1 MTDVR
6 KLRKQLDNALAKRKD
21 DEAIEALLGLIEG
34 DPKTPRWPHKLGE
47 LYQKAGK
54 RPQAVEQYTAAA
66 NLYAD
71 QGFIARAIAMAKT
84 ILELDPARIDVLERI
99 DPEAARR
106 LHRRQRP
113 GLISSRP
120 GAAAPHPALLPEND
134 SPLVHPALL
143 AEDDTSSLPRL
154 GKAAPAAP
162 SRPGAAPKAATRG
175 RSAAQPSEDDSG
187 QAARHPALIPEDDAP
202 SGRHAA
208 ILPESEPPVVPT
220 ASRAGARRPA
230 SPPPAPGPASEP
242 PVLGISDVLDAGS
255 GTPRVPPKAPP
266 PRRPAAPEALGLSDV
281 LPGPPRLPDL
291 ASSVIDLADELVIAP
306 DVAPGETRFSNA
318 PPARGVRVD
327 MSAAELTPRKA
338 AGAAATASHR
348 APRSAGSLSKLP
360 LFPLFAELP
369 QHVLV
374 ELVKSS
380 TVVELPNGTPVV
392 RAGEPADALYGI
404 IEGSVDIAVPGQ
416 SLKMTLAEGDVF
428 GEACLLPGEVR
439 RASVTVRGSLTAIR
453 LAREL
458 LSQIIGLHPPIAE
471 VLLDLLTRR
480 LLTNLLQSAP
490 IFQELDTRGRQHMVE
505 LFEIRRAP
513 GGTRLAEI
521 GKTMDGLYITLTG
534 RVLVTGLDATSEL
547 HDAGTMFGQSSLLMN
562 QRSDV
567 TITTQSPMLLLRLPA
582 QAFHNAVM
590 QYPGML
596 AHLSELAGSTLA
608 KVST

>member
-1 MTDVR
+1 MADVR
-6 KLRKQLDNALAKRKD
+6 KLRKQLDNALAKRRD
-21 DEAIEALLGLIEG
+21 DDAIEALLGLIEG
-34 DPKTPRWPHKLGE
+34 DPRTPRWPHKLGE

-54 RPQAVEQYTAAA
+54 RPQAVEHYTNAA

-113 GLISSRP
+113 GAISGRP
-120 GAAAPHPALLPEND
+120 TAAAAHPALLAEEGGPLAHPALLPED
-134 SPLVHPALL
+134 
-143 AEDDTSSLPRL
+143 DDTSSLPRI
-154 GKAAPAAP
+154 GKAGPDGPGRPGPAAK
-162 SRPGAAPKAATRG
+162 PGPGRAHHPALVPEDDDAAT
-175 RSAAQPSEDDSG
+175 
-187 QAARHPALIPEDDAP
+187 RHPALLPEDDLSA
-202 SGRHAA
+202 GRHPAV
-208 ILPESEPPVVPT
+208 LPESQPPVVPVP
-220 ASRAGARRPA
+220 RAGARRA
-230 SPPPAPGPASEP
+230 VSPPTAPALPSEP
-242 PVLGISDVLDAGS
+242 PVLGISDVLDPGR
-255 GTPRVPPKAPP
+255 PAP
-266 PRRPAAPEALGLSDV
+266 RPAAPKTAPRRQAAPETTGLSDV
-281 LPGPPRLPDL
+281 LPGPPKLPDL

-327 MSAAELTPRKA
+327 MTAAELKPRKRA
-338 AGAAATASHR
+338 PSAPIAVHK
-348 APRSAGSLSKLP
+348 APRSAASLSKLP

-369 QHVLV
+369 QLALV

-380 TVVELPNGTPVV
+380 TVIEADEGVPVI
-392 RAGEPADALYGI
+392 RSGEPADALYGI
-404 IEGSVDIAVPGQ
+404 IEGSVEVSVPGQ

-439 RASVTVRGSLTAIR
+439 RANVTVRGHLVAIR

-458 LSQIIGLHPPIAE
+458 LSQVIGMHPPIAE

-490 IFQELDTRGRQHMVE
+490 MFQELDTRGRQHMVE

-513 GGTRLAEI
+513 GGTRLAEA

-534 RVLVTGLDATSEL
+534 RVVVHGLYGSSEV

-596 AHLSELAGSTLA
+596 AHLSELAGSTVV